1 MSGAREESRGEDR
14 TRRVLL
20 VDDDAGFVEAISMY
34 LTECGHAVE
43 TVSSGLEALAALG
56 RGHPDVVLLDL
67 NLPRIK
73 GVHVLKHLR
82 QADSTIPIFIVT
94 GSPDGA
100 LAVEALQNGAAG
112 YVTKPMKLEYLNHLV
127 SVAAPARRGDRTI
140 RQ

>member
-1 MSGAREESRGEDR
+1 MSGAREESRGENR

-20 VDDDAGFVEAISMY
+20 VDDDAGFVEGISAY

-43 TVSSGLEALAALG
+43 TVSSGLAALAALG
-56 RGHPDVVLLDL
+56 RGRPDVILLDL
-67 NLPRIK
+67 HLPSIK
-73 GVHVLKHLR
+73 GVHVLRHIR

-112 YVTKPMKLEYLNHLV
+112 YVPKPMKLEYLNHLV
-127 SVAAPARRGDRTI
+127 GVAAQARRGDRTI
-140 RQ
+140 R